1 MKTIRNK
8 AQKSDEDDVLVY
20 FLDAIADGNTYL
32 VINRLR
38 TFSLINLRQK
48 FITEEGT

>member
-8 AQKSDEDDVLVY
+8 AQKSDVLVY